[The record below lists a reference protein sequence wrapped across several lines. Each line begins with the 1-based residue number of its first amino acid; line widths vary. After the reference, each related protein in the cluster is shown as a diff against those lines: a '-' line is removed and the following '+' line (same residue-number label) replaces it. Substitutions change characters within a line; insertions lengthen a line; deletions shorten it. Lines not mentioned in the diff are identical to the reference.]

1 MRGPQPMPSAQGE
14 RKVSDHELNVL
25 RLALECLEWHISA
38 GSFGCDIEGV
48 AGELR
53 SVIENQVAAKGWAK

>member
-1 MRGPQPMPSAQGE
+1 MSE
-14 RKVSDHELNVL
+14 HELHVL
-25 RLALECLEWHISA
+25 RSVLECLEWHISA

-53 SVIENQVAAKGWAK
+53 SVIENQVSRDLVISRAIAREDWTDK

>member
-1 MRGPQPMPSAQGE
+1 M
-14 RKVSDHELNVL
+14 SDHELNVL

-53 SVIENQVAAKGWAK
+53 SIIENQVARDLVISRAIGREDWTDK